1 MPEPL
6 PRGKAVPEAPLAII
20 AHASPG
26 RVRLRIP
33 GRKGNQEYFQALRIA
48 FERCPGVRSVEARAA
63 TGSILLLHSG
73 TLEHMVRDEGVGRL
87 LTFAPSQE
95 PEVLRRPPPR
105 GRMLDRQRN
114 QVNWSGMAVLSLVG
128 VSIVQVL
135 RGNLTA
141 PAWHTALWYAYNLG
155 RSVPDRDA
163 GREGPEEQALQ
174 G

>member
-1 MPEPL
+1 
-6 PRGKAVPEAPLAII
+6 VPEAPLAII

-26 RVRLRIP
+26 RVRFRIP
-33 GRKGNQEYFQALRIA
+33 ERKGDQEYFQALRA
-48 FERCPGVRSVEARAA
+48 VFERCPSVQSVEARAA

-73 TLEHMVRDEGVGRL
+73 TLEHMVRDEGIGRL

-95 PEVLRRPPPR
+95 PEVLRCPPPR
-105 GRMLDRQRN
+105 GRAPDRQRN
-114 QVNWSGMAVLSLVG
+114 QVNWSGMAALSLVG

-155 RSVPDRDA
+155 RSALGRDA
-163 GREGPEEQALQ
+163 GREGPEEQVLQ